1 MLYKLIMNVSTSSDY
16 QNKNK
21 VKIHSQK
28 FQRSSSQKLI
38 RPYSASF
45 NSSKMSS
52 QNISIP
58 NSNESNKT
66 FINIFNVSNISKTK
80 LYEETLQLKAQI
92 NKIQKDIA
100 LAKTENLKFENQINQ
115 KVKAIENANNKN
127 DYYDKLKDDN
137 EISKMKDKFRELKSE
152 LIEKTEENEKLKN
165 EIKRINISNLNLIQE
180 QKIEKFKN
188 IVNEYY
194 KVSQINNENEK
205 LIEEMIEKKDIFH
218 INHNKIKNMKN
229 KIEKSKSNIQLLNK
243 EIRNLMEKIN
253 NNENKIKKEQLN
265 IKNLKQINERL
276 LYEKKNREEYIQK
289 KPILKKQIDELENKL
304 KEYKSKK
311 QRNEQELNK
320 INEQTEKLKYFV
332 DKKEI
337 TSIKPLNYNL
347 YVQIEKNPA
356 EKESEKVRLL
366 ESLIKESKKRQN
378 EYLDIISYYDDY
390 AKQKKIYDKIKEDEQ
405 KEIDENN
412 EINDNNEIENDKID
426 ENIEYLNEKN
436 NDEVNELNDND
447 NNQIQEQIKETNG
460 EEGKNN
466 IKNNE
471 NIKEENIY
479 ENNIKNE
486 DNINENNIKN
496 EDNIN
501 ENNIMN
507 DENINENNIINDENI
522 NENNIINGENIDEKK
537 KIGENN

>member
-21 VKIHSQK
+21 GKISSKK

-38 RPYSASF
+38 RPYSANF
-45 NSSKMSS
+45 NSSKISS

-66 FINIFNVSNISKTK
+66 FMNVFNVSKISKTK
-80 LYEETLQLKAQI
+80 LYEETLQLKTQI
-92 NKIQKDIA
+92 NRIQKDIA
-100 LAKTENLKFENQINQ
+100 LAKTENLKIENLINQ
-115 KVKAIENANNKN
+115 KVKAIENANNNIN

-152 LIEKTEENEKLKN
+152 LMEKIEQNEKMKN

-188 IVNEYY
+188 AVHEYY
-194 KVSQINNENEK
+194 KISQINNENEK

-218 INHNKIKNMKN
+218 INHTKIKNIKN
-229 KIEKSKSNIQLLNK
+229 KIEQSKSNIELLNK
-243 EIRNLMEKIN
+243 EIRNLMDKIN

-276 LYEKKNREEYIQK
+276 LYEKKSREEYIQK
-289 KPILKKQIDELENKL
+289 KPILKKQIDELEHKL

-311 QRNEQELNK
+311 VRNEQELNK
-320 INEQTEKLKYFV
+320 INEHTEKLKYFV

-390 AKQKKIYDKIKEDEQ
+390 AKQKKMYDKIKEDEQ
-405 KEIDENN
+405 KEIDEN
-412 EINDNNEIENDKID
+412 NDNNEIENDKID
-426 ENIEYLNEKN
+426 ENIEYINEKN

-447 NNQIQEQIKETNG
+447 NDNNQIQEQIKESN
-460 EEGKNN
+460 EDEGDNN
-466 IKNNE
+466 IKNDE
-471 NIKEENIY
+471 NIKEEK
-479 ENNIKNE
+479 IK
-486 DNINENNIKN
+486 
-496 EDNIN
+496 
-501 ENNIMN
+501 N
-507 DENINENNIINDENI
+507 DENINEETIKKEENINEDNIKNDENI
-522 NENNIINGENIDEKK
+522 NEENKKSEENSEEEKK
-537 KIGENN
+537 TEENY